1 MNKKQ
6 YAPGTRNECAG
17 AIDSIDKD
25 NQISLGYHQRRV
37 YNLLCQG
44 GQYSVADLSAALRL
58 SDPRSQIRN
67 LRSKGI
73 AIADIWCNAVHGSRF
88 KRYFIRGG
96 FENNKDKLVK
106 EEK

>member
-1 MNKKQ
+1 MNQKEQ
-6 YAPGTRNECAG
+6 APGTRSEHAG
-17 AIDSIDKD
+17 AKDSTGKD

-58 SDPRSQIRN
+58 SDPRSLIRN

-73 AIADIWCNAVHGSRF
+73 AIADVWCNAVHGSRF
-88 KRYFIRGG
+88 KRYFIWGG
-96 FENNKDKLVK
+96 FGNE
-106 EEK
+106 